1 MSQVGLDNSID
12 KNSITME
19 VMISISDDTGL
30 TGLAEQPALEG
41 LPLATRLLR
50 DGLFQR
56 WGKFTLR
63 LERCQADLS
72 EENVHD
78 LRVSMRRLLAMLV
91 MCRAVMPEL
100 KTKGLRREIKSHLD
114 NLDALRDTHVMQL
127 YVRKYLRKNES
138 AVPLETFLA
147 MQETHLLRQLG
158 YEINRIFPGQMS
170 EKIDAL
176 SRSLENTLT
185 GTGVAG
191 QILAGVDEAY
201 ANVLWRQVN
210 IDPANLASV
219 HAMRIA
225 FKKFRYMLEVAN
237 PLVPPMPPSRPR
249 VLHHYQGMMGDIQDV
264 VVMLTFIDRFALEN
278 PQFDVAPVR
287 TIVVQKLDERMVYF
301 LSRINRL
308 KQFWRKSPTIHF
320 PWRVS
325 SIEPSVVNQEEEDE

>member
-1 MSQVGLDNSID
+1 
-12 KNSITME
+12 ME
-19 VMISISDDTGL
+19 VMVSISDDTKL
-30 TGLAEQPALEG
+30 TRMEEQPPLEE
-41 LPLATRLLR
+41 LPFATRLLSE
-50 DGLFQR
+50 GLLQR
-56 WGKFTLR
+56 WTKFSLR

-100 KTKGLRREIKSHLD
+100 KTKGLRREIKSYLD

-127 YVRKYLRKNES
+127 YLKKHLRKNES
-138 AVPLETFLA
+138 VVPLETFLA

-158 YEINRIFPGQMS
+158 YDIYRIFPGKMS
-170 EKIDAL
+170 EKI
-176 SRSLENTLT
+176 NTLCMLMEHSLT

-191 QILAGVDEAY
+191 QILAVVDEAY

-225 FKKFRYMLEVAN
+225 FKKFRYMLEVAS

-249 VLHHYQGMMGDIQDV
+249 VLHNYQGMMGDIQDV
-264 VVMLTFIDRFALEN
+264 VVMFAFIDRFAVEN
-278 PQFDVAPVR
+278 PQFDVSPVR
-287 TIVVQKLDERMVYF
+287 TIVAKKLDERVGFF
-301 LSRINRL
+301 LGRINRL
-308 KQFWRKSPTIHF
+308 KQFWRKSPTTRF

-325 SIEPSVVNQEEEDE
+325 VMEPSSVIQEDEEE

>member
-1 MSQVGLDNSID
+1 
-12 KNSITME
+12 ME
-19 VMISISDDTGL
+19 VMISISEDTGL
-30 TGLAEQPALEG
+30 TGLDEQPALEA

-72 EENVHD
+72 EVNVHD

-114 NLDALRDTHVMQL
+114 NLDALRDTQVMQL
-127 YVRKYLRKNES
+127 YLSKHLRKNEA
-138 AVPLETFLA
+138 AVPLETYLA

-158 YEINRIFPGQMS
+158 YDIYRIFPGQMS
-170 EKIDAL
+170 EKINAL
-176 SRSLENTLT
+176 CMSLEQSLT

-191 QILAGVDEAY
+191 QILSVVDESYAY
-201 ANVLWRQVN
+201 VLWRQVN
-210 IDPANLASV
+210 IDPANLATV

-225 FKKFRYMLEVAN
+225 FKKFRYMLEVAG

-249 VLHHYQGMMGDIQDV
+249 VLHNYQGMMGDIQDV
-264 VVMLTFIDRFALEN
+264 VVMLTFIDRFAAEN
-278 PQFDVAPVR
+278 PQFDVSPVR
-287 TIVVQKLDERMVYF
+287 TLVVQKLDERMAYF
-301 LSRINRL
+301 LGRINRL
-308 KQFWRKSPTIHF
+308 RQFWRKSPTTRF

-325 SIEPSVVNQEEEDE
+325 VFEPPAAIQEDEEE

>member
-1 MSQVGLDNSID
+1 
-12 KNSITME
+12 ME
-19 VMISISDDTGL
+19 VMVSISDDTGMI
-30 TGLAEQPALEG
+30 GHDERSALEAF
-41 LPLATRLLR
+41 PLETRLLR
-50 DGLFQR
+50 DGLLQR

-72 EENVHD
+72 EENIHD

-91 MCRAVMPEL
+91 MCRAVLPDL

-127 YVRKYLRKNES
+127 YLKKHLRKNELV
-138 AVPLETFLA
+138 VPLETFLA

-158 YEINRIFPGQMS
+158 YDIYRIFPGKMS
-170 EKIDAL
+170 EKINAL
-176 SRSLENTLT
+176 CMSLEHSLT

-191 QILAGVDEAY
+191 QILAVVDEAY

-225 FKKFRYMLEVAN
+225 FKKFRYMLEVAS

-249 VLHHYQGMMGDIQDV
+249 VLHNYQGMMGDIQDV
-264 VVMLTFIDRFALEN
+264 VVMLAFIDRFAAEN
-278 PQFDVAPVR
+278 PQFDVSPVR
-287 TIVVQKLDERMVYF
+287 AMVVQKLDERMVYF
-301 LSRINRL
+301 LGRINRL
-308 KQFWRKSPTIHF
+308 KQFWRKSPTTRF

-325 SIEPSVVNQEEEDE
+325 VMESSSVIQEDEEE